1 MATLATLFDAS
12 EHELGDLLG
21 DTSLLVRVQELVL
34 EMFNCG
40 EVRAQGIHTELV
52 EKYGAFALPGII
64 SASYIESDR
73 KSNAKTV
80 TRISSL
86 VRDVIKDND
95 AAQLMVFRDGIIRN
109 PFSKSHPI
117 FIQALLE
124 HRFVSNPNEYQHIND
139 ALTDAQQS
147 NNTQRVL
154 SLYQFLVSIDAN
166 AVTRATEQCAQW
178 LRKDYGETAAKLAT
192 TILKRY
198 PDRTVY
204 VVEKLFAQSY
214 DRNSSIYSDISQ
226 HVNLSSE
233 QAALDAMRVL
243 IDYLV
248 RYGQRNTTVEHFFDG
263 PIARFIK
270 TPQFL
275 DAAHAMIEQSNSENV
290 YGYWWRAV
298 GRMTREQIVI
308 DYMTTRLMQFCA
320 TNPDFAKAGVMQL
333 MLLERRNP
341 NLNWIVYYVELIAE
355 QYGTVYADADTIVQ
369 KIMNAPRRERR
380 ERPALGTTT
389 IRRDVQHDADDAEED
404 A

>member
-12 EHELGDLLG
+12 EQELGDLLG
-21 DTSLLVRVQELVL
+21 DTSILVKVQELVL

-40 EVRAQGIHTELV
+40 DVRAQGIHTELV

-109 PFSKSHPI
+109 PFPKSHPI

-124 HRFVSNPNEYQHIND
+124 HRFLPNPGEYQLINT
-139 ALTDAQQS
+139 ALQQAEQS
-147 NNTQRVL
+147 NNTQRML
-154 SLYQFLVSIDAN
+154 SIYQFLV
-166 AVTRATEQCAQW
+166 AVDSHAITRATEQCAQW
-178 LRKDYGETAAKLAT
+178 LRKDYGDIAAKLAT
-192 TILKRY
+192 TILKQY
-198 PDRTVY
+198 PDRTAY

-214 DRNSSIYSDISQ
+214 DRSSSIYSDISQ
-226 HVNLSSE
+226 HVHLANE
-233 QAALDAMRVL
+233 QAALEAMHVL
-243 IDYLV
+243 INYLLLH
-248 RYGQRNTTVEHFFDG
+248 GQRNTAIEHFFDG

-275 DAAHAMIEQSNSENV
+275 DAAHAMVEQSNSENV

-355 QYGTVYADADTIVQ
+355 QYSSVYADADTIAQ

-389 IRRDVQHDADDAEED
+389 IRRDIPNVVDDVTESE
-404 A
+404 